1 MFYTELDPYTLEKV
15 YVPKTE
21 SEKSMQRALLQYFI
35 PENKQQVIRALK
47 AAGRADLI
55 GSSKN
60 CLVTGNASFA
70 QKPKAK
76 GKKDKFARYSR
87 KKK

>member
-55 GSSKN
+55 GGGKN
-60 CLVTGNASFA
+60 CLVTGNASYNK
-70 QKPKAK
+70 KPKAK